1 MATKKTTT
9 SQEDAV
15 FESGLDEVMAEMQ
28 LSQADDETDQEDALS
43 AAQDTLESS
52 LIPQTDSEPLNEDR
66 IPAEDAARNA
76 LPDIIPQTD
85 IENENPGEVCSGSM
99 HSNTPDQQ
107 IPQTDSDAAE
117 TPPEWSSPTRRIR
130 KSRAKKSESG
140 TETEKQPEEVPDG
153 VVEPVKPSRRTTS
166 ARPASVVSIDARPTV
181 ETEEDKA
188 RNDLLDLMESLKS
201 KRILTDTIQGIE
213 RPADNPLR
221 SLAVIYHG
229 DIKVIIPA
237 EEAVEP
243 PEDFRGR
250 LPEDVLH
257 YMLTKRLGAEVDYI
271 IMGIDA
277 AAGVAVGSRLEAM
290 MARRKEY
297 YYGLDRD
304 GNNLLYEGICAEA
317 RVVSVI
323 RAGIFVDLFGVE
335 VYIPLRELSYQRM
348 MDAQDNFQPGQRILV
363 KILSIDRRD
372 RYHIRVAASIKQAG
386 ENPYEKALRRYV
398 VGNRYVGTV
407 SMVDM
412 NGVFVA
418 LDGGVDCLCSY
429 PKRGRP
435 PRGARVTVR
444 ILGINNEANRI
455 WGAITHVALPR

>member
-28 LSQADDETDQEDALS
+28 LSQADNETDQEDALS

-117 TPPEWSSPTRRIR
+117 TPPEGSSPTRRIR

-188 RNDLLDLMESLKS
+188 RNDLLDLMESLK
-201 KRILTDTIQGIE
+201 
-213 RPADNPLR
+213 
-221 SLAVIYHG
+221 
-229 DIKVIIPA
+229 
-237 EEAVEP
+237 
-243 PEDFRGR
+243 
-250 LPEDVLH
+250 
-257 YMLTKRLGAEVDYI
+257 
-271 IMGIDA
+271 
-277 AAGVAVGSRLEAM
+277 
-290 MARRKEY
+290 
-297 YYGLDRD
+297 
-304 GNNLLYEGICAEA
+304 
-317 RVVSVI
+317 
-323 RAGIFVDLFGVE
+323 
-335 VYIPLRELSYQRM
+335 
-348 MDAQDNFQPGQRILV
+348 
-363 KILSIDRRD
+363 
-372 RYHIRVAASIKQAG
+372 
-386 ENPYEKALRRYV
+386 
-398 VGNRYVGTV
+398 
-407 SMVDM
+407 
-412 NGVFVA
+412 
-418 LDGGVDCLCSY
+418 
-429 PKRGRP
+429 
-435 PRGARVTVR
+435 
-444 ILGINNEANRI
+444 
-455 WGAITHVALPR
+455 

>member
-117 TPPEWSSPTRRIR
+117 TPPEGSSPTRRIR
-130 KSRAKKSESG
+130 KSRARKSESG

-290 MARRKEY
+290 MARRKE
-297 YYGLDRD
+297 
-304 GNNLLYEGICAEA
+304 
-317 RVVSVI
+317 
-323 RAGIFVDLFGVE
+323 
-335 VYIPLRELSYQRM
+335 
-348 MDAQDNFQPGQRILV
+348 
-363 KILSIDRRD
+363 
-372 RYHIRVAASIKQAG
+372 
-386 ENPYEKALRRYV
+386 
-398 VGNRYVGTV
+398 
-407 SMVDM
+407 
-412 NGVFVA
+412 
-418 LDGGVDCLCSY
+418 
-429 PKRGRP
+429 
-435 PRGARVTVR
+435 
-444 ILGINNEANRI
+444 
-455 WGAITHVALPR
+455 

>member
-85 IENENPGEVCSGSM
+85 IENENPGEVCSEFM

-117 TPPEWSSPTRRIR
+117 TPPEGSSPTRRIR

-335 VYIPLRELSYQRM
+335 VYIPLRELSYCSGLMSKQEAYLWLTELLQIPPSEAHIGLLGEYYCGEVIKESKRLL
-348 MDAQDNFQPGQRILV
+348 AQ
-363 KILSIDRRD
+363 
-372 RYHIRVAASIKQAG
+372 
-386 ENPYEKALRRYV
+386 
-398 VGNRYVGTV
+398 GNRMHAAESHFSEGGAV
-407 SMVDM
+407 S
-412 NGVFVA
+412 
-418 LDGGVDCLCSY
+418 
-429 PKRGRP
+429 
-435 PRGARVTVR
+435 
-444 ILGINNEANRI
+444 
-455 WGAITHVALPR
+455 

>member
-52 LIPQTDSEPLNEDR
+52 LIPQTDSESLNEDR
-66 IPAEDAARNA
+66 IPVEDAARNA

-117 TPPEWSSPTRRIR
+117 TPPEGSSPTRRIR

-348 MDAQDNFQPGQRILV
+348 LDAQDNFRPGQRFW
-363 KILSIDRRD
+363 SR
-372 RYHIRVAASIKQAG
+372 S
-386 ENPYEKALRRYV
+386 
-398 VGNRYVGTV
+398 
-407 SMVDM
+407 
-412 NGVFVA
+412 
-418 LDGGVDCLCSY
+418 
-429 PKRGRP
+429 
-435 PRGARVTVR
+435 
-444 ILGINNEANRI
+444 
-455 WGAITHVALPR
+455 

>member
-117 TPPEWSSPTRRIR
+117 TPPEGSSPTRGIR

-213 RPADNPLR
+213 LLQSYIMAISRLLFRQRKPWNLRKIFVAGFRRMCCTICSPSVWGQKWTISSWVSTQLPALL
-221 SLAVIYHG
+221 S
-229 DIKVIIPA
+229 
-237 EEAVEP
+237 
-243 PEDFRGR
+243 
-250 LPEDVLH
+250 
-257 YMLTKRLGAEVDYI
+257 
-271 IMGIDA
+271 
-277 AAGVAVGSRLEAM
+277 AAGW
-290 MARRKEY
+290 RR
-297 YYGLDRD
+297 
-304 GNNLLYEGICAEA
+304 
-317 RVVSVI
+317 
-323 RAGIFVDLFGVE
+323 
-335 VYIPLRELSYQRM
+335 
-348 MDAQDNFQPGQRILV
+348 
-363 KILSIDRRD
+363 
-372 RYHIRVAASIKQAG
+372 
-386 ENPYEKALRRYV
+386 
-398 VGNRYVGTV
+398 
-407 SMVDM
+407 
-412 NGVFVA
+412 
-418 LDGGVDCLCSY
+418 
-429 PKRGRP
+429 
-435 PRGARVTVR
+435 
-444 ILGINNEANRI
+444 
-455 WGAITHVALPR
+455 